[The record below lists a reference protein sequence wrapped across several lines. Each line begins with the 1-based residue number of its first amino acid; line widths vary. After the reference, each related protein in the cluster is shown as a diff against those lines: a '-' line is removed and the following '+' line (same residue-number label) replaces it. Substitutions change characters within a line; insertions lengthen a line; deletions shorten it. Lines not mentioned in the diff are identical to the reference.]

1 MVIVLLWFISQY
13 NHRDTLRPVRQKHE
27 DIYVFVLTGRYI
39 LLVKLKR

>member
-13 NHRDTLRPVRQKHE
+13 NHRDTLRPVRQKQE
-27 DIYVFVLTGRYI
+27 DVFVLTGRYH

>member
-1 MVIVLLWFISQY
+1 MVIVLLWFIPQY

-27 DIYVFVLTGRYI
+27 DVFVLTGRYI